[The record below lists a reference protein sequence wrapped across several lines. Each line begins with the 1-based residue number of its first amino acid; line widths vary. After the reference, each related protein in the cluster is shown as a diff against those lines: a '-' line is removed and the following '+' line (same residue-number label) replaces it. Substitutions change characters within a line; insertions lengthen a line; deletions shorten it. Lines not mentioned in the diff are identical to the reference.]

1 MKRLGKPVRIY
12 WDTCAFIGLL
22 NGEPDKKR
30 ELEIVYGFARTG
42 KVEIWTS
49 TLSMIECRRLKEE
62 QYAQKPLSDGNDAKI
77 GDIFKQPF
85 IKPVPVAVDIA
96 TNARVLWRKTDG
108 LNKYQDAVHLASA
121 ARWDI
126 RILHTYD
133 RDDLLHLSEKV
144 QSLNGNPI
152 KIHYPDNTTDGE
164 LFEYAKQ
171 KVQ

>member
-1 MKRLGKPVRIY
+1 MKRLAKPVRIY

-30 ELEIVYGFARTG
+30 ELEIVYGFARSG

-49 TLSMIECRRLKEE
+49 TLSMIECRRLKDE
-62 QYAQKPLSDGNDAKI
+62 QHAPKPLSEANEAKI
-77 GDIFKQPF
+77 SDIFKQPF
-85 IKPVPVAVDIA
+85 IKPIPLAVDIA
-96 TNARVLWRKTDG
+96 TNARILFRKTNG
-108 LNKYQDAVHLASA
+108 LGKYQDAVHLASA

-126 RILHTYD
+126 GVVHTYD

-144 QSLNGNPI
+144 HSQNGHPI

-164 LFEYAKQ
+164 LFEHAKQ
-171 KVQ
+171 RVQ